1 MMLDR
6 EGLSVRFPFRE
17 ELMVNPPDP
26 SVSVMASRADV
37 SERFMAA
44 VPISGQHSP
53 FARPA
58 AGIQPGRMA
67 VSGVRRVCGGLLV
80 NAAVALKD
88 RVDPGHVRPELLG
101 NRPLTTPVAGRYRK
115 LKHLRDRIAVNAK
128 LLRRIP
134 AAQTVRHNRASN
146 PGIKFHCEHPS
157 SPSMPFKT

>member
-1 MMLDR
+1 
-6 EGLSVRFPFRE
+6 
-17 ELMVNPPDP
+17 
-26 SVSVMASRADV
+26 MAQRHEHLATAQSCLRYVLAHN
-37 SERFMAA
+37 RIAA
-44 VPISGQHSP
+44 GKSP
-53 FARPA
+53 FIP
-58 AGIQPGRMA
+58 QPIENPL
-67 VSGVRRVCGGLLV
+67 RRVPLLLV

-101 NRPLTTPVAGRYRK
+101 NRPLTTPVAGRNRK